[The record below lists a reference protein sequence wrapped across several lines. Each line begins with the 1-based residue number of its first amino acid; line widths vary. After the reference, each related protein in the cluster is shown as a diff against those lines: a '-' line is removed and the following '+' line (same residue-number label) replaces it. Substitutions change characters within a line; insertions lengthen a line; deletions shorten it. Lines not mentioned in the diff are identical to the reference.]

1 MSMMRNVR
9 FVCLSAMLSTATA
22 LAQVAPAYKGDR
34 TAAASSDVAW
44 VYVASTPANTNTS
57 EIVGYAADAS
67 GALTP
72 LPGSPFSGN
81 VNSMAVNGEFLFG
94 SDNNGT
100 DIDAYTI
107 ESNGALTDSAESS
120 VVQGSNCDSPGPIFL
135 DHTGQSLYNVDIY
148 GNDCANSTYQ
158 AFSVGSGTGALTFQD
173 YAGASPELNQVLRFL
188 GNNEFAYGASCY
200 DFNAAIFG
208 VERASNGSLTMLNL
222 HAPYPTAPSG
232 DGWCP
237 AGAAADTAN
246 DLAIAMALEPA
257 YGEVGTYQ
265 LASYWA
271 GGAGNLYT
279 SSTSANMPSVQVG
292 TVTDLNMS
300 PSGTLLAVA
309 GTAGLQVFHFN
320 GENPV
325 TAYTGL
331 LTSAEVDQV
340 FWDNNNHLYA
350 IGQGAGELWVFTV
363 TPTAYSQAAGSP
375 YAVSEP
381 SALIVQPV
389 S

>member
-1 MSMMRNVR
+1 MTRNLL
-9 FVCLSAMLSTATA
+9 FVCLSAMLPAATA
-22 LAQVAPAYKGDR
+22 LTQVAPVHR
-34 TAAASSDVAW
+34 SPRAAASSDVAY
-44 VYVASTPANTNTS
+44 VYVASTPAGSDTS

-67 GALTP
+67 GALTA
-72 LPGSPFSGN
+72 LPGSPFDAD
-81 VNSMAVNGEFLFG
+81 VNSMAVNGKFLFG
-94 SDNNGT
+94 SDRNGV

-107 ESNGALTDSAESS
+107 ESNGALTFSTQSS
-120 VVQGSNCDSPGPIFL
+120 VVQGENCDSPGPIFL

-148 GNDCANSTYQ
+148 GNGCANSTYQ
-158 AFSVGSGTGALTFQD
+158 AFSIASDTGALTFQD
-173 YAGASPELNQVLRFL
+173 YAGASPEYNSVLRFL

-200 DFNAAIFG
+200 DFNAAIYG
-208 VERASNGSLTMLNL
+208 AQRASDGSLTMLNL
-222 HAPYPTAPSG
+222 HPPYPTAPSG

-257 YGEVGTYQ
+257 YGQVGTYQ

-279 SSTSANMPSVQVG
+279 SSTYTNMPSVDVG

-309 GTAGLQVFHFN
+309 GTTGLEVFDFN
-320 GENPV
+320 GADPA

-331 LTSAEVDQV
+331 LTSDEVDQV
-340 FWDNNNHLYA
+340 FWDNNDHLYA

-363 TPTAYSQAAGSP
+363 TPRAYSQAAGSP
-375 YAVSEP
+375 YAVSNPEG
-381 SALIVQPV
+381 LIVQPLPLP
-389 S
+389 